1 MRNVNKQ
8 TGIAYWVINKTL
20 KEPLQMRLSA
30 LRLHWVSAVY
40 LCLLRPLLGWR
51 SADQRE
57 RGVNKAKPLTEL
69 WAPAVEPTVP
79 SSRDGDRG
87 FSRLAT
93 APARVSVH
101 TSARAHVSNHVW
113 KTSSH
118 TYDHDEKSNR

>member
-1 MRNVNKQ
+1 
-8 TGIAYWVINKTL
+8 
-20 KEPLQMRLSA
+20 MRLSA

-79 SSRDGDRG
+79 SSRDGDLG
-87 FSRLAT
+87 LFTASNSSRAGVCPYLC
-93 APARVSVH
+93 
-101 TSARAHVSNHVW
+101 TSARIQPRLENLKPHV
-113 KTSSH
+113 
-118 TYDHDEKSNR
+118 